1 MREKT
6 GTVVL
11 VIFVVAGIIDKTTAV
26 GVIATEQ
33 FSLQTDKE
41 QAVVGIL
48 TQFTQFVTQQ

>member
-1 MREKT
+1 MCEKT

-11 VIFVVAGIIDKTTAV
+11 VIFVVAGIIDKTTTV
-26 GVIATEQ
+26 GVITTEQ